1 MNEDL
6 INSISALINRRLT
19 NFNSDMITIMY
30 KSGGQCVP
38 SGDMDSYCVDFEI
51 YQKDKKE
58 NQEIP
63 TLMTWL
69 HYL

>member
-1 MNEDL
+1 
-6 INSISALINRRLT
+6 
-19 NFNSDMITIMY
+19 MITIMY
-30 KSGGQCVP
+30 KSAGQCVP